1 MSLIK
6 KYLRLFL
13 INFLA
18 LWLIGQ
24 LFSGVHFTNGYQTVA
39 LTSLV
44 LTLASFIIK
53 PLVGL
58 LLLPINLLTL
68 GSFRWLINV
77 ITLWLVTLIVP
88 QFKISGFLFTG
99 FVYHGFVIPAMFLN
113 LFWVYILVALII
125 SLITTFILWLVN
137 K

>member
-1 MSLIK
+1 MNFIK

-18 LWLIGQ
+18 LWLISR
-24 LFSGVHFTNGYQTVA
+24 FISGVQFIDGYQTIA
-39 LTSLV
+39 LTALV
-44 LTLASFIIK
+44 LTLVGFLIK

-68 GSFRWLINV
+68 GAFRWLINV
-77 ITLWLVTLIVP
+77 ITLWVVTLIVP
-88 QFKISGFLFTG
+88 QFKITAFVFEG
-99 FVYHGFVIPAMFLN
+99 FVYKGFAIPQ
-113 LFWVYILVALII
+113 I
-125 SLITTFILWLVN
+125 SLNIFWAYVLVSLTLSFITTFILWLT

>member
-1 MSLIK
+1 MNFIK

-18 LWLIGQ
+18 LWLISQ
-24 LFSGVHFTNGYQTVA
+24 FISGVQFIGGYQTIA

-44 LTLASFIIK
+44 LTLVASLVK
-53 PLVGL
+53 PLIGL

-68 GSFRWLINV
+68 GAFRWLINV
-77 ITLWLVTLIVP
+77 VTLWVVTLIVP
-88 QFKISGFLFTG
+88 QFKISAFVFEG
-99 FVYHGFVIPAMFLN
+99 FVYKGFAIPQISLN
-113 LFWVYILVALII
+113 IFWAYVLVSLTL
-125 SLITTFILWLVN
+125 SLITTFILWLT

>member
-1 MSLIK
+1 MTLIK

-18 LWLIGQ
+18 LWLISR
-24 LFSGVHFTNGYQTVA
+24 FISGVQFIGDYQTIA
-39 LTSLV
+39 LTALV
-44 LTLASFIIK
+44 LTLVGSLVK
-53 PLVGL
+53 PLIGL

-68 GSFRWLINV
+68 GAFRWLINV

-88 QFKISGFLFTG
+88 QFKISAFVFEG
-99 FVYHGFVIPAMFLN
+99 FVYQGFVIPQMSLN
-113 LFWVYILVALII
+113 IFWAYVLVSLIL
-125 SLITTFILWLVN
+125 SLITTFILWLT